1 MILVYLNVH
10 FKNENQGIFVISKNA
25 ETLTSIYLIVYISH
39 KALQGHTI
47 ITFLLNYIIFL
58 RNTQIQNSRD
68 NKIYKNMNI
77 LAIQHNIEYITHK
90 IRRETNLLFQFDIT
104 HCLHHQQQSRLLHS
118 LYLCGNIQKRNF

>member
-1 MILVYLNVH
+1 M
-10 FKNENQGIFVISKNA
+10 ISKND
-25 ETLTSIYLIVYISH
+25 ETFTSITLIVYISH
-39 KALQGHTI
+39 QALQGHAI

-58 RNTQIQNSRD
+58 LNTQIQNSRY

-104 HCLHHQQQSRLLHS
+104 HCLHHQQQSRLLH
-118 LYLCGNIQKRNF
+118 